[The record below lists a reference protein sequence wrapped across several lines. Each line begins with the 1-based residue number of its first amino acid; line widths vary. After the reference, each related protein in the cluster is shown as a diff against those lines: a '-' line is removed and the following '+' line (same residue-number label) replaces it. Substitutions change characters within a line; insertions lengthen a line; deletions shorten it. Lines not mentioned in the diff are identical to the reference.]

1 MFLPTSIE
9 PASSFLM
16 DEDVWCLQVDAFVVQ
31 SEAGFA
37 MFQKSCD
44 QVDEALVAVGCAK
57 VSTVLEGKF
66 RAIALALQV
75 SRDKGINR
83 LCIEMDSKV
92 AATTFK
98 IGVMCNHI
106 GTENVKEYGVKEN
119 DGFLLMV
126 CALSRFDI
134 SVLSVRQDIGHLD
147 STPVQINQA
156 AVGVSSE
163 NLKKENLGSDY
174 DGCVELSGLLK
185 VTAGYGENVSL
196 SLLSDNNKVLFKQE
210 FQIEKRQLR
219 IASKVPVIATA
230 GSKLENMVFEIV
242 NSDGIVDETFH
253 HEDKTGGLSHMLA
266 IMADWLHIEKFRTI
280 VSRLSFLR
288 IICLK
293 HEPID
298 CDEEIPRGVVLL
310 FQGGVAPRGYGFPG
324 LGAYAFLGA

>member
-1 MFLPTSIE
+1 MAE
-9 PASSFLM
+9 
-16 DEDVWCLQVDAFVVQ
+16 
-31 SEAGFA
+31 
-37 MFQKSCD
+37 K
-44 QVDEALVAVGCAK
+44 
-57 VSTVLEGKF
+57 
-66 RAIALALQV
+66 
-75 SRDKGINR
+75 N
-83 LCIEMDSKV
+83 
-92 AATTFK
+92 
-98 IGVMCNHI
+98 I
-106 GTENVKEYGVKEN
+106 GTDAPPNVTIYINNLNEKIKL
-119 DGFLLMV
+119 D
-126 CALSRFDI
+126 
-134 SVLSVRQDIGHLD
+134 VRQDIGHLD

-174 DGCVELSGLLK
+174 DGCAELSGLLK

-196 SLLSDNNKVLFKQE
+196 SLLLDNNKVLFKQE

-230 GSKLENMVFEIV
+230 GSKLENIIFEIV

-266 IMADWLHIEKFRTI
+266 IMADWLHIEK
-280 VSRLSFLR
+280 

-310 FQGGVAPRGYGFPG
+310 FQYD
-324 LGAYAFLGA
+324 